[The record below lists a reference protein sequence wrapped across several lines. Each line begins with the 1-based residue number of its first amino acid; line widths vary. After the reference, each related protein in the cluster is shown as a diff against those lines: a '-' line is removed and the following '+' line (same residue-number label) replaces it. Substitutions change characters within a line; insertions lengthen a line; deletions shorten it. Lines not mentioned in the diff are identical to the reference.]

1 MKITQDITQALKD
14 TENSLRD
21 FISVVLGAK
30 LGESWIEKCGVS
42 SQKLEK
48 WKKHKADEEKRQLS
62 GVVEQRL
69 IYYANFDDLITVLEK
84 HWQGEFSNA
93 FGEWDRMEVFLKELK
108 NLRDPDAH
116 RRELMPHQKHL
127 ILGLA
132 GDIRTRL
139 VRYRSKQET
148 SEDYHPRIESARD
161 SLGNIYS
168 YADHRLVSTG
178 LRLRPGDVVDFL
190 ISASDPLGE
199 SLQYRMRYMMISSA
213 WQDSNTFSL
222 RVTER
227 EVQKALVVSFE
238 IKSQRQFHTSSEY
251 DDFVEFSY
259 EVLPPK

>member
-116 RRELMPHQKHL
+116 RR
-127 ILGLA
+127 G
-132 GDIRTRL
+132 RF
-139 VRYRSKQET
+139 
-148 SEDYHPRIESARD
+148 
-161 SLGNIYS
+161 
-168 YADHRLVSTG
+168 G
-178 LRLRPGDVVDFL
+178 LRGVGATGGEVGPRPHTHRRRPARYHLALLLRG
-190 ISASDPLGE
+190 ARRG
-199 SLQYRMRYMMISSA
+199 
-213 WQDSNTFSL
+213 
-222 RVTER
+222 
-227 EVQKALVVSFE
+227 
-238 IKSQRQFHTSSEY
+238 
-251 DDFVEFSY
+251 VEARGRGC
-259 EVLPPK
+259 